1 MRKGFTLIEL
11 LVVIAIIAILA
22 AILFPVFAKAR
33 EKARQSSCL
42 SNVKQVALGLIQYIQ
57 DYDER
62 FPLHNVGFLSTV
74 YGDTP
79 TPGAPDLNWR
89 TTAPLAYQYTWVT
102 CIYPYLKNA
111 QILRCPSAST
121 TVNMGCD
128 YGMPNYGFNSTTNTT
143 VAMFVGAGVGPA
155 LGTFTRPAE
164 TFMLADKYAGNPQYL
179 HMMSGGVTY
188 AATANRHNE
197 GTNAAFV
204 DGHAKWYKTD
214 YSSLAGYGFAA
225 PYAADAKY
233 AGHVPVELFRD
244 PF

>member
-1 MRKGFTLIEL
+1 MRKRGFTLIEL

-42 SNVKQVALGLIQYIQ
+42 SNVKQIALGLLQYTQ

-62 FPLHNVGFLSTV
+62 FPLHNVGYLSTV

-89 TTAPLAYQYTWVT
+89 TSAPLAYQYTWVT
-102 CIYPYLKNA
+102 CVYPYLKNS

-121 TVNMGCD
+121 TTCLGCD
-128 YGMPNYGFNSTTNTT
+128 YGMPNYGVDSNTTTT
-143 VAMFVGAGVGPA
+143 VAMFVGGGVGPSM
-155 LGTFTRPAE
+155 GSFTRPAE
-164 TFMLADKYAGNPQYL
+164 TLMLADKYAGNPQYL

-188 AATANRHNE
+188 YATSNRHNE
-197 GTNAAFV
+197 GANAAFV
-204 DGHAKWYKTD
+204 DGHSKWYKTD
-214 YSSLAGYGFAA
+214 YSAVPGFAA
-225 PYAADAKY
+225 PYGADPKY
-233 AGHVPVELFRD
+233 SGHVPPQLFTN
-244 PF
+244 PFN